1 MSILHEPSIARI
13 EAGRIGGEGMV
24 QLFETLAADAQLNEV
39 PVMTLMVPYVDDGDE
54 YKTGKYVPEL
64 QLVVRRVDDD

>member
-1 MSILHEPSIARI
+1 MSLLHEPSIARV
-13 EAGRIGGEGMV
+13 EGGRIGGDGMV

-39 PVMTLMVPYVDDGDE
+39 PVMTLMVPYVDDADVYE
-54 YKTGKYVPEL
+54 TGTYIPEL

>member
-13 EAGRIGGEGMV
+13 EAGMIGGEGMV

-39 PVMTLMVPYVDDGDE
+39 PVMTLMVPYVSDEDE
-54 YKTGKYVPEL
+54 YETGKYVPEL
-64 QLVVRRVDDD
+64 QLIVRRIDDD